1 MEKKTNKGLISLVV
15 ALTIIVLGLGG
26 YIVYDKVLNIDKNN
40 KEANVKKCKNNEDA
54 TEEKSIEDN
63 TVEQDTATCALYKFD
78 SNYQLT
84 DSDKEQIVASINKME
99 GMGNEKVDASTIN
112 VTKRSNYIL
121 YITFETVNK
130 TGNYEFGGIVFKVNK
145 TFKAYTIGSGYDSD
159 QIKHLEYTLSRIC
172 S

>member
-1 MEKKTNKGLISLVV
+1 MEKKTNKGLIGLVI

-26 YIVYDKVLNIDKNN
+26 YIVYDKVLNTDKNN
-40 KEANVKKCKNNEDA
+40 KEVNIKKGESNGDA

-63 TVEQDTATCALYKFD
+63 TLEQNTATCALYKFD

-84 DSDKEQIVASINKME
+84 DSDKEQIAASINKME
-99 GMGNEKVDASTIN
+99 AMNNEKVDASTIN

-121 YITFETVNK
+121 YIEFETVNK
-130 TGNYEFGGIVFKVNK
+130 TGNYELSGIVFKVNN
-145 TFKAYTIGSGYDSD
+145 TFKAYTIGSGYDSNE
-159 QIKHLEYTLSRIC
+159 IKSLEYILSRIC

>member
-1 MEKKTNKGLISLVV
+1 MEKKKNKGLIGLV
-15 ALTIIVLGLGG
+15 AILIIMVLGLGG
-26 YIVYDKVLNIDKNN
+26 YIVYDKVLNTGKNN
-40 KEANVKKCKNNEDA
+40 KEANVKKCKNNEDV
-54 TEEKSIEDN
+54 TKEKSIEDN
-63 TVEQDTATCALYKFD
+63 TVEQDTDTCALYKFD

-112 VTKRSNYIL
+112 VAKRSNYIL

-130 TGNYEFGGIVFKVNK
+130 TGNYEVCGIVFKVNN
-145 TFKAYTIGSGYDSD
+145 TFKAYTIGSGYVSD
-159 QIKHLEYTLSRIC
+159 QITDLEYTLSRIC